1 MSEIKKIAVIG
12 AGVMGAG
19 IAAQAANAGVE
30 VLLFDIVPKGEKE
43 DRSTIA
49 KSAIAKLLKTKPA
62 PLMHKSFAKRIT
74 PCNLEDDLAL
84 LKECDWVIEAII
96 ENLDIKR
103 NLYGTVFK
111 NAKRTALIS
120 SNTSTIPLA
129 DLTAELTAAQKKRF
143 AITHF
148 FNPPRYMRLL
158 EIVESA
164 ETDKKLLKKV
174 TEFTD
179 VHMGKTNVPAKD
191 TPGFIGNRI
200 GIFWLHAAVIK
211 AIEHGIDVES
221 ADAVLGRSF
230 GFPRTGVFGLLDLVG
245 LDLMPH
251 ILSSMQGSLKKKDPF
266 NELGD
271 APEFLSE
278 MIANGYTG
286 RKGKG
291 GFYRLNTEG
300 GKKQKEALN
309 LQTREYSKAVR
320 PKPACLKMYKKG
332 GLKGLMGHDSLEA
345 RYAWDVMSHTLAYAA
360 SLVPEIA
367 DDIAAVDEA
376 MRLGFNWKYGPFE
389 LMDKIGTD
397 WMHDMLVMEGRKV
410 PKLIQHARDQKFYTV
425 KSGRL
430 HALNPTGKY
439 DVVKRADGVLL
450 LQDIKRQRRPILSN
464 KSASLWD
471 IGDGVVCLEYHSKM
485 NSLNPLSLSMINKSI
500 DYVEKNNLKGMVF
513 HNEGSNFSVGANI
526 VMLLVTSKLRLFPL
540 IRWILAHGQN
550 IFNRMKYAKFPVVG
564 APSGMA
570 LGGGCETLLHCNAL
584 TAHAETY
591 MGLVEAGVG
600 IVPGWGGCKEML
612 ERHGAKK
619 KAMNGPMPAAM
630 ESFMAIATAQVGTS
644 AFECQKMEFL
654 RAEDKVVMNKDR
666 LLAEG
671 KAKVLEMAEGY
682 VAPEPPVFKLAGES
696 GQVAMRMGVN
706 DFAKKGMATPHD
718 VVVAGELAKVL
729 TGGKKDVLDEVSEAE
744 VLKLERDAIVNL
756 CKTKGT
762 RDRIL
767 HMLKKGKPL
776 RN

>member
-1 MSEIKKIAVIG
+1 MADIQKIAVIG

-30 VLLFDIVPKGEKE
+30 VLLFDIVPKDEKK
-43 DRSTIA
+43 DRSVIA
-49 KSAIAKLLKTKPA
+49 RTAIEKMLKTKPA
-62 PLMHKSFAKRIT
+62 PFMHKRFAKRIE
-74 PCNLEDDLAL
+74 PCNLEDDLER
-84 LKECDWVIEAII
+84 LKECDWVIEAVI
-96 ENLDIKR
+96 ENLSIKQ
-103 NLYGTVFK
+103 NLYKNVFK
-111 NAKRTALIS
+111 HVKRTALVS

-158 EIVESA
+158 EIVKGP
-164 ETDKKLLKKV
+164 ETDTKRLK
-174 TEFTD
+174 TITDFTD
-179 VHMGKTNVPAKD
+179 RGMGKTNVDAKD

-211 AIEHGIDVES
+211 AMEHGIDVES
-221 ADAVLGRSF
+221 ADAVLGRAF
-230 GFPRTGVFGLLDLVG
+230 GFPKTGVFGLLDLVG

-251 ILSSMQGSLKKKDPF
+251 ILSSMQGSLKKSDPF
-266 NELGD
+266 SKLGD
-271 APEFLSE
+271 APAFLE
-278 MIANGYTG
+278 KMIDDGYTG

-300 GKKQKEALN
+300 GKKQKEVLN
-309 LQTREYSKAVR
+309 LKSQDYEAAKR
-320 PKPACLKMYKKG
+320 PKPDCLKAYRKN
-332 GLKGLMGHDSLEA
+332 GLKGVMSHDSVEA
-345 RYAWDVMSHTLAYAA
+345 RYAFDVMSHTLAYAA

-367 DDIAAVDEA
+367 DDIHAVDEA

-389 LMDKIGTD
+389 LMDKIGPA
-397 WMHDMLVMEGRKV
+397 WLHDMLVMEGRKV
-410 PKLIQHARDQKFYTV
+410 PKLLQHAREGKFYNV
-425 KSGRL
+425 SNGRL
-430 HALNPTGKY
+430 SALNPKGTY
-439 DVVKRADGVLL
+439 DVVRRADGVLL
-450 LQDIKRQRRPILSN
+450 LQDIKRMKKPILSN

-485 NSLNPLSLSMINKSI
+485 NALNPLSLSLINKSI

-513 HNEGSNFSVGANI
+513 HNEGANFSVGANI
-526 VMLLVTSKLRLFPL
+526 LMLLITSKLRLYPL
-540 IRWILAHGQN
+540 VRWILSSGQN
-550 IFNRMKYAKFPVVG
+550 TFGRMKYANFPVVG

-612 ERHGAKK
+612 ERYGSKKGAMK
-619 KAMNGPMPAAM
+619 GPMPAAM
-630 ESFMAIATAQVGTS
+630 DAFMTIATAKVGTS
-644 AFECQKMEFL
+644 AYECQELEFL
-654 RAEDKVVMNKDR
+654 RASDTVVMNKDR

-682 VAPEPPVFKLAGES
+682 TPPEHPTFKLGGES
-696 GQVAMRMGVN
+696 GQVAMKMGVA

-718 VVVAGELAKVL
+718 VVIAGELAKVL
-729 TGGKKDVLDEVSEAE
+729 TGGEKDVLDTVTEDD
-744 VLKLERDAIVNL
+744 VLKLERNAIVNL

-762 RDRIL
+762 RARIS
-767 HMLKKGKPL
+767 HMLRKGKPL